1 MRLTGSTTGTEVNDE
16 KPLRWIHQAY
26 KELTSLSAE
35 LQDAFGNALNEVQQG
50 ETPSNAKTL
59 HGKLSD
65 VMEIRVNDASGTY
78 RTMYTVKLKGVVYVL
93 GSFQKKSKSGI
104 ATPKADLDR
113 ILDRLKAA
121 REHYKQQGPDD

>member
-1 MRLTGSTTGTEVNDE
+1 MNDE
-16 KPLRWIHQAY
+16 KPLRWISQAY
-26 KELTSLSAE
+26 RELTSLSAE

-50 ETPSNAKTL
+50 ETPANAKTL
-59 HGKLSD
+59 HGPLSD

-113 ILDRLKAA
+113 IRNRLQAA
-121 REHYKQQGPDD
+121 REHYKQHGPDD